1 MDGVFGVADEF
12 FNLSPEVKTKSSK
25 KVGTS
30 SNGWDDLERER
41 SVLYRL
47 TWEKDGGG
55 GEGEV
60 ERKLVPHP
68 ITWKGK
74 GLAFIC

>member
-1 MDGVFGVADEF
+1 MDGVFSVADEF

-41 SVLYRL
+41 SVLYLL
-47 TWEKDGGG
+47 TWEKDGEEGG
-55 GEGEV
+55 GL
-60 ERKLVPHP
+60 ERKLIPHP

-74 GLAFIC
+74 GLAFVC